1 MSGQNVE
8 ASVKKDGELN
18 ADIHDVPRYAAQS
31 SGRER
36 AELYANKLY
45 EYICLG
51 SKRQVGERRKPV
63 PFAVIEKFA
72 SYGVE
77 SSTED
82 RNSRHSSQ
90 RFVRSLGKVWLT
102 MQWSNCR
109 ALY

>member
-1 MSGQNVE
+1 MTSRATRHSQVG
-8 ASVKKDGELN
+8 
-18 ADIHDVPRYAAQS
+18 
-31 SGRER
+31 GREPSSMPTS
-36 AELYANKLY
+36 
-45 EYICLG
+45 CT
-51 SKRQVGERRKPV
+51 STS
-63 PFAVIEKFA
+63 FAVIEKFA